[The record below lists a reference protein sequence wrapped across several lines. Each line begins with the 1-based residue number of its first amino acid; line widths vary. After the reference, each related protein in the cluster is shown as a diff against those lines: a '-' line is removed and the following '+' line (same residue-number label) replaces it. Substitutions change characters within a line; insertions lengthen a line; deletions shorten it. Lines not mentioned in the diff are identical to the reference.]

1 MMNIKSTLAKYDFDI
16 LALTETKVTIK
27 NAKFMAKNVG
37 INKSYTVF
45 GIIDNAHINST
56 GIIVLVKN
64 DIANHV
70 TEIQDHLGR
79 VIKIDFNFSK
89 YNKFSIVA
97 IYNKSGNSIHAR
109 DSRQTLNQIVINL
122 IKEARRNQQQ
132 IIFLGDFNIRFDK
145 YEKLKNRRVRIKN
158 QFSIFKYLENHDF
171 IDVHKDFLNIDDQ
184 NLLKCYSTFQNY
196 STFSR
201 IDYLWITN
209 NLYDGVVKAKI
220 IEYDNLDTDHSLL
233 SVRFIRNNV
242 IFQPIRTSK
251 NIKASRIKYLYE
263 DLDEDSKKMIIDMTE
278 KELDIRLKNYTPT
291 NLDEKWN
298 IYNHVIATIKKNYI
312 KHKEIKIVVDKEDQ
326 NIKNTLE
333 YRFYRYI
340 VYIRRGLKKA
350 KGLEQIKRNWKKIV
364 RNLRSILKALE
375 INVNFYI
382 LNYYFRIVLKD
393 TYLKEIEELYSVAYI
408 SLNTEMGKI
417 KEKKIMEAIEKRQQD
432 LEYDQR
438 RMIDSV
444 MEREFKKINIDRL
457 IVQDQDGEDV
467 LVTDEN
473 QIKVL
478 VANHFQNCAGSVNCE
493 KEIPDEWTNEYKP
506 KEDILKSVYDEVLF
520 PITIEELIET
530 AKMLPPKKATGPTGI
545 TYEDIKLTIEPMKGM
560 LLEIFNDILSTGELP
575 KDWLKA
581 HIYPIPKPKPWQ
593 YDLNNTRPITLLETA
608 RKFFVKILTNRLSKI
623 FTTNDILKGY
633 QFAGLPKKSTFEP
646 LRIVNEIINYTEQNK
661 KEMWFLM
668 LDMSKAYDRINIPML
683 ENAMRRINLPEII
696 IKILTGLFTN
706 RTNQVFTPFGL
717 TDSFDMLTGIDQGE
731 IISPLLWIIYY
742 DPLLAKIRNT
752 DLGFKMEAKEHI
764 DVYEN
769 LYRLRSITFPGCAYM
784 DDTGFITNNKNNLE
798 CILKIADSFYKL
810 NDIKINKQK
819 SELLLRKNISRKK
832 PLDDIVKI
840 KFGED
845 IIEVKPTPRNSNS
858 RFLGVWIS
866 AFNDNNHVIQQIKDE
881 ISAIIKNISCRKGI
895 TDKMMIYLFNMLI
908 IPIIEYRSQLYVI
921 EENMLDSLM
930 AKFRSFFKNRLKFA
944 RTAPNAILETNWI
957 YNLNNFVANQ
967 RQAKI
972 TNFILQINDTG
983 ILGRIME
990 IRFLN
995 VQQQLLLENHPLYVI
1010 DYKLIQKIRKIKNI
1024 GFKYHFILNNIR
1036 LMLENKFSIADN
1048 AGLLTEYNI
1057 EGGPTLLRDVLSDDV
1072 YIKNFNMLQENN
1084 LIFVDQIT
1092 TLDKNYLLSIE
1103 EMELKRYTK
1112 LISTKRMSQ
1121 EHRKSYERII
1131 IDLSCSKISFK
1142 IKAQIH
1148 DKMLAIDEIYNLKG
1162 TVLLPTTVLPEKGAT
1177 IVSRITRGPFQNRTI
1192 FGRVI
1197 KTEVD
1202 SKIIYFSHFETL
1214 TDDFEKNVILRRC
1227 EGCELGTLN
1236 AEVFKKEIKS
1246 KCLIIERIDSTF
1258 LLSPNRWNKQ
1268 HHLKRLQ
1275 KNTYYYEGISANF
1288 YDEALRYNY
1297 AFNNNII
1304 EHRLD
1309 NGRMIQYD
1317 VPINEDNIDKYLA
1330 KGNRYNISNQRI
1342 KQIKDRIK
1350 IDSSNNIHVYIDGSV
1365 IDNGSE
1371 NIKSIFGITIYDDKE
1386 RLIDKYFSTIEQWL
1400 TSTKA
1405 ETMAFF
1411 IALLLIN
1418 EDKNFIVYTDSSN
1431 VIKNYKLLTNKWL
1444 STTTRDILKFD
1455 ENNALWFNIKEIL
1468 DSFTQQLEVIKVKS
1482 HSDNKLHNKLDEEI
1496 RSWYNMEDRLANTLI
1511 KYNTEQYKFP
1521 IMWNGYIIEMNLRR
1535 FVRLL
1540 SRTQGLEKFLNLN
1553 RNWRYRLLDVKWE
1566 IVFSYI
1572 NKQVIGE
1579 TTYKTDR
1586 FISKQKR
1593 MKVQRLIEEIL
1604 TIEQMKKSSYEIY
1617 QDFKCVFC
1625 YKKKE
1630 DFYHVWTCRHNR
1642 KILKQII
1649 KRTIDKLIGLL
1660 KEYGVTFDESKILTD
1675 INKFDIFFPKFRED
1689 KFNFIDLIKGIFPK
1703 QLNDYIEKL
1712 GVVGKKNIINLGT
1725 ELLQYVMDETKQH
1738 IWMPRCEKLKVIEKN
1753 HGITE
1758 KDKKRSDINI
1768 GKEKQEDI
1776 LQRPI
1781 NLFGRYEDLEGVKEY
1796 ILFGKEIL
1804 DFTVVVNRVGKI

>member
-1 MMNIKSTLAKYDFDI
+1 
-16 LALTETKVTIK
+16 
-27 NAKFMAKNVG
+27 MAKSVR
-37 INKSYTVF
+37 INKHYTVF

-56 GIIVLVKN
+56 GIIILVKN

-70 TEIQDHLGR
+70 TDVQDHLGR
-79 VIKIDFNFSK
+79 IIKIDFNFSK
-89 YNKFSIVA
+89 YNKFSIIA
-97 IYNKSGNSIHAR
+97 IYNKSGNSVHAS

-122 IKEARRNQQQ
+122 IKEARRKQQQ
-132 IIFLGDFNIRFDK
+132 IIFMGDFNLRFDR
-145 YEKLKNRRVRIKN
+145 YEKLKNKRVRIKN
-158 QFSIFKYLENHDF
+158 QFSIFKYLENHEF

-184 NLLKCYSTFQNY
+184 NLSKCYSTFQNY
-196 STFSR
+196 STFSW
-201 IDYLWITN
+201 IDYMWITN
-209 NLYDGVVKAKI
+209 NLYDGVIKAKI
-220 IEYDNLDTDHSLL
+220 IEYNSLDTDHSLL
-233 SVRFIRNNV
+233 SIRFVRNNV
-242 IFQPIRTSK
+242 IFQPIRTNK
-251 NIKASRIKYLYE
+251 NIKAGRIKYLYE

-278 KELDIRLKNYTPT
+278 KELDVRLKNYTPT

-298 IYNHVIATIKKNYI
+298 IYNHVIATIKKSHI

-326 NIKNTLE
+326 DIKNTLE

-350 KGLEQIKRNWKKIV
+350 KGLEQIKKNWKKIV

-375 INVNFYI
+375 ISVDFYI
-382 LNYYFRIVLKD
+382 LSYYFRIVLID

-408 SLNTEMGKI
+408 SLNTEMG
-417 KEKKIMEAIEKRQQD
+417 
-432 LEYDQR
+432 
-438 RMIDSV
+438 
-444 MEREFKKINIDRL
+444 
-457 IVQDQDGEDV
+457 
-467 LVTDEN
+467 
-473 QIKVL
+473 
-478 VANHFQNCAGSVNCE
+478 
-493 KEIPDEWTNEYKP
+493 
-506 KEDILKSVYDEVLF
+506 
-520 PITIEELIET
+520 
-530 AKMLPPKKATGPTGI
+530 
-545 TYEDIKLTIEPMKGM
+545 
-560 LLEIFNDILSTGELP
+560 
-575 KDWLKA
+575 
-581 HIYPIPKPKPWQ
+581 
-593 YDLNNTRPITLLETA
+593 
-608 RKFFVKILTNRLSKI
+608 
-623 FTTNDILKGY
+623 
-633 QFAGLPKKSTFEP
+633 LPKKSTFEP
-646 LRIVNEIINYTEQNK
+646 LRIVNEIINYAEQNK

-668 LDMSKAYDRINIPML
+668 LDMSKAYNRINIPML
-683 ENAMRRINLPEII
+683 ENAMRRIKLPEII

-752 DLGFKMEAKEHI
+752 NLGFKMEAKEYI

-798 CILKIADSFYKL
+798 RILKIADSFYKL

-819 SELLLRKNISRKK
+819 SELLLRKNISKKK

-845 IIEVKPTPRNSNS
+845 IIEVKPTHRNRSS
-858 RFLGVWIS
+858 RFLGVWIN
-866 AFNDNNHVIQQIKDE
+866 AFNNNSHVIQQIKDE

-921 EENMLDSLM
+921 EENILDT
-930 AKFRSFFKNRLKFA
+930 K
-944 RTAPNAILETNWI
+944 
-957 YNLNNFVANQ
+957 
-967 RQAKI
+967 
-972 TNFILQINDTG
+972 
-983 ILGRIME
+983 
-990 IRFLN
+990 
-995 VQQQLLLENHPLYVI
+995 
-1010 DYKLIQKIRKIKNI
+1010 
-1024 GFKYHFILNNIR
+1024 
-1036 LMLENKFSIADN
+1036 N
-1048 AGLLTEYNI
+1048 AGLLIEYNI
-1057 EGGPTLLRDVLSDDV
+1057 EGGPTPLRNVISDNV

-1142 IKAQIH
+1142 IKAQIY
-1148 DKMLAIDEIYNLKG
+1148 DNMLAIDEIYNLKG
-1162 TVLLPTTVLPEKGAT
+1162 TILLPTTILPEKGAT
-1177 IVSRITRGPFQNRTI
+1177 IVSRMTRGQFQNRTV

-1197 KTEVD
+1197 KTNVD
-1202 SKIIYFSHFETL
+1202 SKIIYFNHFETL
-1214 TDDFEKNVILRRC
+1214 TDDFEKNIILRKC

-1236 AEVFKKEIKS
+1236 AEVFKKEVKS

-1268 HHLKRLQ
+1268 HHSKRLQ

-1297 AFNNNII
+1297 AFNSNII

-1309 NGRMIQYD
+1309 NGRMFQYE
-1317 VPINEDNIDKYLA
+1317 VPISGDNIDKYLA
-1330 KGNRYNISNQRI
+1330 KGNRYNIAYQRI
-1342 KQIKDRIK
+1342 KRIKDRIK
-1350 IDSSNNIHVYIDGSV
+1350 LDSSNNIHIYIDGSV
-1365 IDNGSE
+1365 IDNRSE

-1386 RLIDKYFSTIEQWL
+1386 RLIDKYFSMIEQWL

-1411 IALLLIN
+1411 VALLLIN
-1418 EDKNFIVYTDSSN
+1418 KDKNFIIYTDSSN
-1431 VIKNYKLLTNKWL
+1431 VIKNYELLTNKWL

-1455 ENNALWFNIKEIL
+1455 KNNAIWFNIKEIL
-1468 DSFTQQLEVIKVKS
+1468 DSFTQQLDVIKVKS
-1482 HSDNKLHNKLDEEI
+1482 HSNNKLHNKLDEEI
-1496 RSWYNMEDRLANTLI
+1496 KGCYDMEDRLANTLVI
-1511 KYNTEQYKFP
+1511 YNTEQYKFP
-1521 IMWNGYIIEMNLRR
+1521 IMWNNYIIEMNLRR
-1535 FVRLL
+1535 FIRLL
-1540 SRTQGLEKFLNLN
+1540 TRTQGLEKFLNLN

-1572 NKQVIGE
+1572 NKQEIGE
-1579 TTYKTDR
+1579 TTYKTDK
-1586 FISKQKR
+1586 FICKQKR
-1593 MKVQRLIEEIL
+1593 MKIQRLIEEIP
-1604 TIEQMKKSSYEIY
+1604 TIEQMKKSSYDIY

-1630 DFYHVWTCRHNR
+1630 DFHHVWTCRHNR

-1649 KRTIDKLIGLL
+1649 KRTIDKLIRLL
-1660 KEYGVTFDESKILTD
+1660 KEYGASVDENKILTD
-1675 INKFDIFFPKFRED
+1675 INKFDIFFPKFRKD

-1703 QLNDYIEKL
+1703 QLYDYIEKL
-1712 GVVGKKNIINLGT
+1712 EVIGKKNIVCLGM

-1738 IWMPRCEKLKVIEKN
+1738 IWIPRCEKLKIIEKR

-1758 KDKKRSDINI
+1758 KDKKKSDSNVD
-1768 GKEKQEDI
+1768 KEKQEDI
-1776 LQRPI
+1776 LQHPI

>member
-1 MMNIKSTLAKYDFDI
+1 M
-16 LALTETKVTIK
+16 
-27 NAKFMAKNVG
+27 
-37 INKSYTVF
+37 
-45 GIIDNAHINST
+45 
-56 GIIVLVKN
+56 
-64 DIANHV
+64 
-70 TEIQDHLGR
+70 
-79 VIKIDFNFSK
+79 
-89 YNKFSIVA
+89 
-97 IYNKSGNSIHAR
+97 
-109 DSRQTLNQIVINL
+109 
-122 IKEARRNQQQ
+122 
-132 IIFLGDFNIRFDK
+132 GDFNLRFDR
-145 YEKLKNRRVRIKN
+145 YEKLKNKRVRIKN
-158 QFSIFKYLENHDF
+158 QFSIFKYLENHEF

-184 NLLKCYSTFQNY
+184 NLSKRYSTFQNY

-201 IDYLWITN
+201 IDYMWITN
-209 NLYDGVVKAKI
+209 NLYDGVIKAKI
-220 IEYDNLDTDHSLL
+220 IEYNSLDTDHSLL
-233 SVRFIRNNV
+233 SMRFIRNNV
-242 IFQPIRTSK
+242 IFQPIRTNK
-251 NIKASRIKYLYE
+251 NIKAGRIKYLYE

-278 KELDIRLKNYTPT
+278 KELDVRLKNYTPT

-298 IYNHVIATIKKNYI
+298 IYNHVIATIKKNHI

-326 NIKNTLE
+326 DIKNTLE

-350 KGLEQIKRNWKKIV
+350 KGLEQIKKNWKKIV

-375 INVNFYI
+375 INVDFYI
-382 LNYYFRIVLKD
+382 LSYYFRIVLID
-393 TYLKEIEELYSVAYI
+393 TYLKEIEELFSVAYI
-408 SLNTEMGKI
+408 SLNTEM
-417 KEKKIMEAIEKRQQD
+417 
-432 LEYDQR
+432 
-438 RMIDSV
+438 
-444 MEREFKKINIDRL
+444 
-457 IVQDQDGEDV
+457 
-467 LVTDEN
+467 
-473 QIKVL
+473 
-478 VANHFQNCAGSVNCE
+478 
-493 KEIPDEWTNEYKP
+493 
-506 KEDILKSVYDEVLF
+506 
-520 PITIEELIET
+520 
-530 AKMLPPKKATGPTGI
+530 
-545 TYEDIKLTIEPMKGM
+545 
-560 LLEIFNDILSTGELP
+560 
-575 KDWLKA
+575 
-581 HIYPIPKPKPWQ
+581 
-593 YDLNNTRPITLLETA
+593 
-608 RKFFVKILTNRLSKI
+608 
-623 FTTNDILKGY
+623 
-633 QFAGLPKKSTFEP
+633 GLPKKSTFEP
-646 LRIVNEIINYTEQNK
+646 LRIVNEIINYAEQNK

-683 ENAMRRINLPEII
+683 ENAMRRIKLPEIL

-731 IISPLLWIIYY
+731 IILPLLWIIYY
-742 DPLLAKIRNT
+742 DLLLAKIRNT
-752 DLGFKMEAKEHI
+752 NLGFKMEAKEYI

-798 CILKIADSFYKL
+798 RILKIADSFYKL

-819 SELLLRKNISRKK
+819 SELLLRKNISKKK

-840 KFGED
+840 KFGKD
-845 IIEVKPTPRNSNS
+845 IIEVKPTHRNRSS
-858 RFLGVWIS
+858 RFLGVWIN
-866 AFNDNNHVIQQIKDE
+866 AFNNNSHIIQQLKDE

-921 EENMLDSLM
+921 EENILDSLM

-944 RTAPNAILETNWI
+944 CTAPNAILETNWI
-957 YNLNNFVANQ
+957 YNLNNFIANQ

-995 VQQQLLLENHPLYVI
+995 IQQQLLLENHPLYVI
-1010 DYKLIQKIRKIKNI
+1010 DYKLIQKIRKIKNV
-1024 GFKYHFILNNIR
+1024 GFKYHFILNNIK
-1036 LMLENKFSIADN
+1036 LMIENKFSIAKN
-1048 AGLLTEYNI
+1048 AGLLIEYNI
-1057 EGGPTLLRDVLSDDV
+1057 ENGPTPLWDVISDNV

-1142 IKAQIH
+1142 IKTQIR
-1148 DKMLAIDEIYNLKG
+1148 DNMLALDEIYNLKG
-1162 TVLLPTTVLPEKGAT
+1162 TILLPATILPEKGAT
-1177 IVSRITRGPFQNRTI
+1177 IVSRLTRGKFQNRTV

-1197 KTEVD
+1197 KTNVD
-1202 SKIIYFSHFETL
+1202 NKIIYFNHFETL
-1214 TDDFEKNVILRRC
+1214 TDDFEKNIILRKC

-1236 AEVFKKEIKS
+1236 AEVFKKKVQS

-1268 HHLKRLQ
+1268 HHSKRLQ

-1297 AFNNNII
+1297 AFNSNII

-1309 NGRMIQYD
+1309 NGRMIQYE
-1317 VPINEDNIDKYLA
+1317 VPISGDNIDKYFA
-1330 KGNRYNISNQRI
+1330 KGNRYNISYQRI
-1342 KQIKDRIK
+1342 KRIKDRIK
-1350 IDSSNNIHVYIDGSV
+1350 LDSSNNIHVYIDGSV
-1365 IDNGSE
+1365 INNGSE
-1371 NIKSIFGITIYDDKE
+1371 NITSIFGITIYDDKE

-1411 IALLLIN
+1411 VALLLIN
-1418 EDKNFIVYTDSSN
+1418 EDKNFIIYTDSSN
-1431 VIKNYKLLTNKWL
+1431 VIKNYELLTNKWL
-1444 STTTRDILKFD
+1444 STTTRDILKFNK
-1455 ENNALWFNIKEIL
+1455 NNALWFNIKEIL
-1468 DSFTQQLEVIKVKS
+1468 DSFTQQLDVIKVKS
-1482 HSDNKLHNKLDEEI
+1482 HSNNKLHNELDEEI
-1496 RSWYNMEDRLANTLI
+1496 RGWYDMEDRLANTLI
-1511 KYNTEQYKFP
+1511 IYNTEQYKFP
-1521 IMWNGYIIEMNLRR
+1521 IMWNNYIIEMNLRR
-1535 FVRLL
+1535 FIRLL
-1540 SRTQGLEKFLNLN
+1540 TRTQGLEKFLNLN

-1579 TTYKTDR
+1579 TTYKTDK
-1586 FISKQKR
+1586 FICKQKR
-1593 MKVQRLIEEIL
+1593 MKIQRLIEEIP
-1604 TIEQMKKSSYEIY
+1604 TIELMKKSSYEIY

-1630 DFYHVWTCRHNR
+1630 DFHHVWTCRHNR

-1649 KRTIDKLIGLL
+1649 KRTIDKLIRLL
-1660 KEYGVTFDESKILTD
+1660 KEYGATVDENKILTD
-1675 INKFDIFFPKFRED
+1675 INKFDIFFPKFRKD

-1703 QLNDYIEKL
+1703 QLYDYIEKL
-1712 GVVGKKNIINLGT
+1712 EVIGKKNIVSLGT

-1738 IWMPRCEKLKVIEKN
+1738 IWLPRCEKLKIIEKR

-1758 KDKKRSDINI
+1758 KDKKKSDSNV

>member
-1 MMNIKSTLAKYDFDI
+1 
-16 LALTETKVTIK
+16 
-27 NAKFMAKNVG
+27 
-37 INKSYTVF
+37 
-45 GIIDNAHINST
+45 
-56 GIIVLVKN
+56 
-64 DIANHV
+64 
-70 TEIQDHLGR
+70 
-79 VIKIDFNFSK
+79 
-89 YNKFSIVA
+89 
-97 IYNKSGNSIHAR
+97 
-109 DSRQTLNQIVINL
+109 
-122 IKEARRNQQQ
+122 
-132 IIFLGDFNIRFDK
+132 
-145 YEKLKNRRVRIKN
+145 
-158 QFSIFKYLENHDF
+158 
-171 IDVHKDFLNIDDQ
+171 
-184 NLLKCYSTFQNY
+184 
-196 STFSR
+196 
-201 IDYLWITN
+201 
-209 NLYDGVVKAKI
+209 
-220 IEYDNLDTDHSLL
+220 
-233 SVRFIRNNV
+233 
-242 IFQPIRTSK
+242 
-251 NIKASRIKYLYE
+251 
-263 DLDEDSKKMIIDMTE
+263 
-278 KELDIRLKNYTPT
+278 
-291 NLDEKWN
+291 
-298 IYNHVIATIKKNYI
+298 
-312 KHKEIKIVVDKEDQ
+312 
-326 NIKNTLE
+326 
-333 YRFYRYI
+333 
-340 VYIRRGLKKA
+340 
-350 KGLEQIKRNWKKIV
+350 
-364 RNLRSILKALE
+364 
-375 INVNFYI
+375 
-382 LNYYFRIVLKD
+382 
-393 TYLKEIEELYSVAYI
+393 
-408 SLNTEMGKI
+408 
-417 KEKKIMEAIEKRQQD
+417 
-432 LEYDQR
+432 
-438 RMIDSV
+438 
-444 MEREFKKINIDRL
+444 
-457 IVQDQDGEDV
+457 
-467 LVTDEN
+467 
-473 QIKVL
+473 
-478 VANHFQNCAGSVNCE
+478 
-493 KEIPDEWTNEYKP
+493 
-506 KEDILKSVYDEVLF
+506 
-520 PITIEELIET
+520 
-530 AKMLPPKKATGPTGI
+530 
-545 TYEDIKLTIEPMKGM
+545 
-560 LLEIFNDILSTGELP
+560 
-575 KDWLKA
+575 
-581 HIYPIPKPKPWQ
+581 
-593 YDLNNTRPITLLETA
+593 
-608 RKFFVKILTNRLSKI
+608 
-623 FTTNDILKGY
+623 
-633 QFAGLPKKSTFEP
+633 
-646 LRIVNEIINYTEQNK
+646 
-661 KEMWFLM
+661 
-668 LDMSKAYDRINIPML
+668 
-683 ENAMRRINLPEII
+683 
-696 IKILTGLFTN
+696 
-706 RTNQVFTPFGL
+706 
-717 TDSFDMLTGIDQGE
+717 
-731 IISPLLWIIYY
+731 
-742 DPLLAKIRNT
+742 
-752 DLGFKMEAKEHI
+752 
-764 DVYEN
+764 
-769 LYRLRSITFPGCAYM
+769 
-784 DDTGFITNNKNNLE
+784 
-798 CILKIADSFYKL
+798 
-810 NDIKINKQK
+810 
-819 SELLLRKNISRKK
+819 
-832 PLDDIVKI
+832 
-840 KFGED
+840 
-845 IIEVKPTPRNSNS
+845 
-858 RFLGVWIS
+858 
-866 AFNDNNHVIQQIKDE
+866 
-881 ISAIIKNISCRKGI
+881 
-895 TDKMMIYLFNMLI
+895 
-908 IPIIEYRSQLYVI
+908 
-921 EENMLDSLM
+921 
-930 AKFRSFFKNRLKFA
+930 
-944 RTAPNAILETNWI
+944 
-957 YNLNNFVANQ
+957 
-967 RQAKI
+967 
-972 TNFILQINDTG
+972 
-983 ILGRIME
+983 
-990 IRFLN
+990 
-995 VQQQLLLENHPLYVI
+995 
-1010 DYKLIQKIRKIKNI
+1010 
-1024 GFKYHFILNNIR
+1024 
-1036 LMLENKFSIADN
+1036 
-1048 AGLLTEYNI
+1048 
-1057 EGGPTLLRDVLSDDV
+1057 
-1072 YIKNFNMLQENN
+1072 MLQENN